1 MTLCLWYHKYPLGFS
16 FDTYLFLLA
25 SGFSIVIYP
34 VFTVTCLIRLA
45 MVSFINLL
53 DAVTFFLEAL
63 NWYTTSLS
71 EKYSNDR
78 LFSNEAKFSCY
89 SAA

>member
-1 MTLCLWYHKYPLGFS
+1 
-16 FDTYLFLLA
+16 
-25 SGFSIVIYP
+25 
-34 VFTVTCLIRLA
+34 

-89 SAA
+89 SAAWLTFWNPVYVAFKRWFFFHFLYYKDKYFEKNICKYICIFQIS